1 MVSYRIRNVYSS
13 ISSVLLLS
21 LALPLPTLA
30 QSYRS
35 PSPQLSSPSAE
46 AAVRPAY
53 LLGAG
58 DQIQITVYGYEE
70 YTGARVILP
79 DGTITLPVLGSV
91 PAADRTPDELTREL
105 TARLQPYLVDP
116 VVTVSLNTLRPVVVN
131 VAGEVHRPGPV
142 QLRSLT
148 TVSNTTGDQGSTTR
162 GTVESVP
169 TISAALVEAGGVTS
183 KADIRKLTLR
193 RMLPGGNY
201 TTLTV
206 NLWDALWSDTVPQNL
221 VLQSGDTIFV
231 PLLTEGETL
240 DRRLLSRSTLAPRTV
255 RVRVVGEV
263 NSPGE
268 VEVPPDSTISSAVA
282 IAGGPNRDATLR
294 RVELVRLNENGQIT
308 SEEMDLRDL
317 DDDYQVQEGDV
328 IYVPER
334 GRSSFFRVMG
344 EVLSPVNSLFNLL
357 QRLAF

>member
-1 MVSYRIRNVYSS
+1 MN
-13 ISSVLLLS
+13 
-21 LALPLPTLA
+21 
-30 QSYRS
+30 
-35 PSPQLSSPSAE
+35 PSAE

-105 TARLQPYLVDP
+105 TNRLQPYLVDP

-148 TVSNTTGDQGSTTR
+148 TVTNTTGDSGSTTR
-162 GTVESVP
+162 GAVDSVP
-169 TISAALVEAGGVTS
+169 TISSALIEAGGVTS
-183 KADIRKLTLR
+183 KADIREVTLR

-201 TTLTV
+201 TTLTI
-206 NLWDALWSDTVPQNL
+206 NLWDALWSETVPQDL

-231 PLLTEGETL
+231 PLLAQGETL

-255 RVRVVGEV
+255 RVRVIGEV

-268 VEVPPDSTISSAVA
+268 VDVPPDSTISSAVA

-294 RVELVRLNENGQIT
+294 RVELVRLNDNGQIT
-308 SEEMDLRDL
+308 NEQMDLRDL
-317 DDDYQVQEGDV
+317 DDDDQVREGDV

-357 QRLAF
+357 QRLSF